1 MTKQWKMLTRIILK
15 DLLTCFQLN
24 WGLRLQPWTAASL
37 VYVSVSLVCC
47 HLQNQAVLTLPQV
60 FMNSS
65 RLYRTCKQQAN
76 LSLLWLPKLALMQGV
91 VLLFYSP
98 SPRHA
103 KTMSLLYVSCYTNV
117 YSCSALH
124 WLFMLA
130 IQVTS
135 PCFRLNHFIF
145 TKFNLSRHVSAHAA
159 LRNRRVI
166 WFPASSSFRRD
177 GHSSVD

>member
-47 HLQNQAVLTLPQV
+47 RLQNQAVLTLPQV

-103 KTMSLLYVSCYTNV
+103 KTPFVCFMLYKCLFLFCVALALYVGHLSHITLFPFE
-117 YSCSALH
+117 SLH
-124 WLFMLA
+124 FLPSL
-130 IQVTS
+130 
-135 PCFRLNHFIF
+135 IF
-145 TKFNLSRHVSAHAA
+145 HITCQLTQ
-159 LRNRRVI
+159 L
-166 WFPASSSFRRD
+166 
-177 GHSSVD
+177 